1 MKRRSLFFSFRFS
14 HVHFFIQKIT
24 DIFELGFLAIAKES
38 TVIATV
44 DSIQKSD
51 KFTRESK
58 LHYNSRTHCHGFDL
72 SNNLKSNEFVPVIYP
87 KFWIGERCNRNE
99 LNGFRLCYFNQH
111 LIQLILDEVHL
122 LSEHSVKKQF
132 N

>member
-1 MKRRSLFFSFRFS
+1 M
-14 HVHFFIQKIT
+14 T
-24 DIFELGFLAIAKES
+24 DIFEPGFLAITKES
-38 TVIATV
+38 MVIATV

-72 SNNLKSNEFVPVIYP
+72 ANTLKSNEFVLVVYP
-87 KFWIGERCNRNE
+87 KFWIRARCNRNE
-99 LNGFRLCYFNQH
+99 LNGFRLRYFNQH

-122 LSEHSVKKQF
+122 LSEHSVRKQF

>member
-24 DIFELGFLAIAKES
+24 DIFEPGFLAIAEES

-58 LHYNSRTHCHGFDL
+58 PHYNSRTHCHGFDL
-72 SNNLKSNEFVPVIYP
+72 ANTL
-87 KFWIGERCNRNE
+87 
-99 LNGFRLCYFNQH
+99 
-111 LIQLILDEVHL
+111 
-122 LSEHSVKKQF
+122 
-132 N
+132 